1 MQNIDL
7 HSITAEIL
15 AVITKEE
22 QILIGLPEDIITQRF
37 NKQNRSIKQLLG
49 HLIDSA
55 SNNHQRMVRLQYN
68 EQLVFPDYTQDN
80 DRWIALQDYQHADW
94 NNLLQLWK
102 FFNLHII
109 QVIKAVDTTQLN
121 NYWHDFEGNK
131 VTLRQMIEGYIW
143 HLNLHIGDIH
153 ELIDADK

>member
-1 MQNIDL
+1 MSTIDL
-7 HSITAEIL
+7 SSITKGIADVLAAEEPVL
-15 AVITKEE
+15 RNLDETVITE
-22 QILIGLPEDIITQRF
+22 RR

-68 EQLVFPDYTQDN
+68 ENLSFPDYTQDN

-94 NNLLQLWK
+94 NNLIGLWK
-102 FFNLHII
+102 FYNLHII
-109 QVIKAVDTTQLN
+109 QVMRSVDQTKLS

-131 VTLRQMIEGYIW
+131 VTLQQMIEGYLW
-143 HLNLHIGDIH
+143 HLNLHINDIH
-153 ELIDADK
+153 ELIEE